1 MFLRALKVLTVTLAG
16 GTLLLA
22 SAPLIA
28 EKWAT
33 RPPAFPAQDVNPLTE
48 LGLPFEEV
56 VFPAEDGRLLRGW
69 FIPAPASN
77 RDAPAILYAHGSGR
91 DQRSGLSLVPT
102 LHRAGYHVLL
112 FSYRGFGQS
121 EGDGRGLTYGV
132 GESRDVDSAVRFLR
146 EERGVRDVGAIGYSV
161 GAVSVILSAAR
172 NQDIGAVVAVAPFAS
187 VAEVWT
193 ANRPALLPPL
203 VLDWTLRLVEWHKG
217 FSRTEACAV
226 DVVGL
231 IAPRPLLLMYGTND
245 AHVPLSHARQML
257 AAAGRHSTLWL
268 VEGETHDSI
277 RTRALEE
284 RLPEVVNFFD
294 TALLE
299 YADDGFSP
307 DVELNPRQATRLR
320 EHETYSQI
328 RTR

>member
-1 MFLRALKVLTVTLAG
+1 MFLRVLKVVTVTLAG
-16 GTLLLA
+16 GAFLLTG
-22 SAPLIA
+22 APLIA

-33 RPPAFPAQDVNPLTE
+33 RPPAFPTRDVNPLTE

-69 FIPAPASN
+69 FIPAPASS

-91 DQRSGLSLVPT
+91 DQRSGLSLVPP

-132 GESRDVDSAVRFLR
+132 GESQDVDSAVHFLR
-146 EERGVRDVGAIGYSV
+146 EERGVRNVGAIGYSV

-193 ANRPALLPPL
+193 ANRPPLLPPF

-217 FSRTEACAV
+217 FSRAEACAV
-226 DVVGL
+226 DVVGR
-231 IAPRPLLLMYGTND
+231 IAPRPLLLIYGTND
-245 AHVPLSHARQML
+245 GHIPLGHAQQML
-257 AAAGRHSTLWL
+257 TAAGQPSTLWL

-277 RTRALEE
+277 RTHALEAL
-284 RLPEVVNFFD
+284 LPEVINIFGA
-294 TALLE
+294 ALG
-299 YADDGFSP
+299 YADNSLYPRG
-307 DVELNPRQATRLR
+307 EINARQAMRLR
-320 EHETYSQI
+320 EHETYTQI
-328 RTR
+328 RIR

>member
-1 MFLRALKVLTVTLAG
+1 MFLRALKVLTVTVAG
-16 GTLLLA
+16 GALLLA

-69 FIPAPASN
+69 FIPAPASS

-132 GESRDVDSAVRFLR
+132 GESRDVDSAVRYLR
-146 EERGVRDVGAIGYSV
+146 EERGVRRVGAIGYSV

-193 ANRPALLPPL
+193 ANRPALLPPF

-231 IAPRPLLLMYGTND
+231 IAPRPLLLMYGTD
-245 AHVPLSHARQML
+245 DGHIPLSHAQQML
-257 AAAGRHSTLWL
+257 TAAGQPSTLWL

-294 TALLE
+294 AALG
-299 YADDGFSP
+299 YADDGFYP
-307 DVELNPRQATRLR
+307 GVELNPRQATKLR